1 MAYDGFIPA
10 LDRPRDAI
18 SIDVQPNSARPVIY
32 DGAVKVQDRFAL
44 LFGYASFGAGLG
56 VAGAMVASVAEPVL
70 VPVIAVMSMLGA
82 ILIARRTA
90 ATLHWAAA
98 VLVLVMHLSAMAAVA
113 SIFMPELKAQILP
126 LAGLFAASL
135 IALAIAY
142 GRWFTTIMNVAL
154 QALLLS
160 APFGAAF
167 AHSFFNRGF

>member
-1 MAYDGFIPA
+1 MAYEGSLPVSERSEI
-10 LDRPRDAI
+10 LIEVR
-18 SIDVQPNSARPVIY
+18 PNSERTVIY

-44 LFGYASFGAGLG
+44 MFGYASLGAGLG
-56 VAGAMVASVAEPVL
+56 IAGAMVASVVQPVL
-70 VPVIAVMSMLGA
+70 VPVIAVMSMIGA
-82 ILIARRTA
+82 ILIARRA
-90 ATLHWAAA
+90 VGKLHWAAA
-98 VLVLVMHLSAMAAVA
+98 VLVIALHLSAMAAVA
-113 SIFMPELKAQILP
+113 SIFMPELKAQMLP

-135 IALAIAY
+135 VVLAIAY